1 MRIGEFV
8 IAAGL
13 VLLTIPTSPVH
24 AGERISGMVV
34 DVIDGDT
41 LKIVRDGRR
50 IRLTGVDACEVSQKA
65 KSPLGQTI
73 DCGTDSKAALIRWTA
88 NKRIS
93 CEIEGQDIYK
103 RLLATC
109 GNDEIPDFAAELI
122 RQGLAVAYRY
132 KARVSEP
139 LYEQIEQTAKQG
151 KIGLWALD
159 FDQPWTYRHR

>member
-13 VLLTIPTSPVH
+13 VLLTIPTSPVR

-73 DCGTDSKAALIRWTA
+73 DCGTDPKVKGNAGIVKANFCIFVPFLI
-88 NKRIS
+88 S
-93 CEIEGQDIYK
+93 
-103 RLLATC
+103 
-109 GNDEIPDFAAELI
+109 
-122 RQGLAVAYRY
+122 
-132 KARVSEP
+132 
-139 LYEQIEQTAKQG
+139 LYSAIV
-151 KIGLWALD
+151 
-159 FDQPWTYRHR
+159 